1 MALTDTPELL
11 PPGGGKPGKANVPA
25 KIGAGAQPADDF
37 GAEKIGDEPFKEMR
51 IGGII
56 AFLFFVV
63 FLGWAA
69 FAPLDAGAVA
79 QGTVVVS
86 GNRQAVQHRDGG
98 TVSALHVREG
108 DKVVKG
114 QVLLEI
120 GAGEL
125 RATER
130 ALSAQVLTL
139 LATRA
144 RLNAEQMDR
153 DLVVPAEFA
162 NLVPE
167 DRALAAEA
175 LMLERA
181 QLAARRSALV
191 TQQSVL
197 TQRVS
202 QLNQQIGGFGKQIA
216 ANTSQQRLIGEELE
230 GMQSLADRGFAPV
243 NRVRALERTEA
254 GLQGEAGSLQAN
266 VARAQ
271 DQIGETQ
278 TQIVSL
284 RRQQLEEIAQQLS
297 ETERLLGE
305 AQPKLFAAREQLAR
319 ALVRSPATGEV
330 VGLSIFTVGGVIRPG
345 DKLMDI
351 VPQEAHLVLDAMV
364 SPQDADDLKIGQV
377 TEVRFPAFHERSLP
391 LLSGRISKISA
402 DSFLDEKSGQR
413 FFKAEVVVPESELAI
428 LNRVRGGQSGLKP
441 GLPAE
446 IVIPLKK
453 RTALQYILEPLGQ
466 RVWKSFREH

>member
-11 PPGGGKPGKANVPA
+11 PPGSGKPGLPA
-25 KIGAGAQPADDF
+25 KVGAGSPPPDMGVEQIEDD
-37 GAEKIGDEPFKEMR
+37 PRKELR
-51 IGGII
+51 IGGVI

-69 FAPLDAGAVA
+69 FAPLDAGAYA

-98 TVSALHVREG
+98 VVSALHVREG

-130 ALSAQVLTL
+130 ALSTQVLTL

-144 RLNAEQMDR
+144 RLAAER
-153 DLVVPAEFA
+153 DGREIVLPPEFA
-162 NLVPE
+162 SLVPE
-167 DRALAAEA
+167 DVPLAQEA
-175 LMLERA
+175 MALERA
-181 QLAARRSALV
+181 QLAARRAALT

-202 QLNQQIGGFGKQIA
+202 QLNQQITGLGRQIS
-216 ANTSQQRLIGEELE
+216 ANTRQQTLIGEELE
-230 GMQSLADRGFAPV
+230 GMQSLADRGFAPE
-243 NRVRALERTEA
+243 NRVRALERTAA

-271 DQIGETQ
+271 DQIGETR
-278 TQIVSL
+278 TQIISL
-284 RRQQLEEIAQQLS
+284 QRQQLEEIAQQLA
-297 ETERLLGE
+297 ETERMLGE
-305 AQPKLFAAREQLAR
+305 AQPKLIAARDQLAR
-319 ALVRSPATGEV
+319 ALVRAPASGEV
-330 VGLSIFTVGGVIRPG
+330 VGLSIFTVGGVVRPG

-351 VPQEAHLVLDAMV
+351 VPQEANLVLDAMV
-364 SPQDADDLKIGQV
+364 SPQDADDIRIGQV

-391 LLSGRISKISA
+391 LLQGRISKISA
-402 DSFLDEKSGQR
+402 DSFLDEQSGQR
-413 FFKAEVVVPESELAI
+413 FFKAEVIVPETELAV

-466 RVWKSFREH
+466 RVWRSFREQ